1 MQRTYKATGIVY
13 DTDGV
18 AVTDLPDTL
27 TVTAENEDGVADA
40 ISDRTGWCV
49 ESINAIELV
58 IPTSKEL
65 FEEYNQV
72 HAKAEDALTS
82 LLDKRGVI
90 SINVKAYT
98 ENNLVDPCV
107 FSQTDKNGYGA
118 LVSIDTIHKD
128 ERRGWVADCVNEDED
143 AWGTLDLD
151 SHDFD
156 AEDLLF
162 ILKTVEEIF
171 RLADEEHQ
179 GKVLAAGEDYEK
191 LTENN

>member
-18 AVTDLPDTL
+18 AVTNLPDAL
-27 TVTAENEDGVADA
+27 IVTAENEDGVADA

-49 ESINAIELV
+49 KAINAIKLI
-58 IPTSKEL
+58 IPTSEEL
-65 FEEYNQV
+65 FEQYNQI
-72 HAKAEDALTS
+72 HAKAEVALTS
-82 LLDKRGVI
+82 LLDQRGVT

-107 FSQTDKNGYGA
+107 FSQEDKNGYGA
-118 LVSIDTIHKD
+118 RISIDTIRKD
-128 ERRGWVADCVNEDED
+128 EKRGWVADCVDEDED
-143 AWGTLDLD
+143 AWGTLDLN

-162 ILKTVEEIF
+162 ILKSVEDIF
-171 RLADEEHQ
+171 RLADEEHH
-179 GKVLAAGEDYEK
+179 GKVLAAGVDYDDLE
-191 LTENN
+191 END

>member
-1 MQRTYKATGIVY
+1 MQRTYKATGIIY
-13 DTDGV
+13 DTDGI
-18 AVTDLPDTL
+18 AVTNLPDAL

-49 ESINAIELV
+49 ESIKAIELV

-72 HAKAEDALTS
+72 HAKAENALND
-82 LLDKRGVI
+82 LLDKRGVT

-98 ENNLVDPCV
+98 ENNVIDPCV
-107 FSQTDKNGYGA
+107 FSQEDKNGYGA
-118 LVSIDTIHKD
+118 RISIDTIRKD
-128 ERRGWVADCVNEDED
+128 ERRGWVADCVNEDEV
-143 AWGTLDLD
+143 AWGTLNLD

-162 ILKTVEEIF
+162 ILKTVEDIF
-171 RLADEEHQ
+171 RLADEEHH
-179 GKVLAAGEDYEK
+179 GKVLAAGEDYED
-191 LTENN
+191 LEENE